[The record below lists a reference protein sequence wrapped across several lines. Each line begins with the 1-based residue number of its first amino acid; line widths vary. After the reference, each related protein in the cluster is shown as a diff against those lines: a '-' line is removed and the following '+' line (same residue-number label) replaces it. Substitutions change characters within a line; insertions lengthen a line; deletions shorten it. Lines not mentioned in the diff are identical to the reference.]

1 MKKIANIF
9 LSCILIV
16 LSLLTACN
24 NNGVDSTVT
33 ISNGLEYELNADEK
47 SYTVTGFGTWKGT
60 NLVIPSEYNNLPV
73 TAIGEAAF
81 YNDYYLLP
89 IGGWEDL
96 EYRYN
101 SVPITSVII
110 PDSVTTIGSYA
121 FMDCSLLSKVTMPN
135 SLQIIGEYAFLG
147 CTSLTN
153 ITIPNSVQAIGEL
166 AFAVC
171 KSLNEIYIPAS
182 LTSIKFGAFL
192 GCISLT
198 KINVD
203 ENNPNYTSISNNL
216 YSKDTKT
223 LIQYALGQNNKAFT
237 IPQHVE
243 KIEYNAFSFCN
254 YLRELTLPST
264 MTKIE
269 EGAFSYCASLSTIN
283 IPNTIESIEDSAFTS
298 CYSLTS
304 ITIPESVTYISDTAF
319 IGCYSLVEVCNK
331 SSVELKANCH
341 VITDEADSYL
351 KNVNDFIFYDDG
363 TSVSLIKYIGDETE
377 ITLPEYGDSIPYAIA
392 DYAFYDIARNYNKP
406 VLFQT
411 MAGSNSKITSVT
423 IPNYV
428 VSIGAYAFNGCTS
441 LESITIPNSVTHISE
456 GAFMGCTS
464 LTIYCE
470 ATSKMPN
477 WHDSWNARWDAY
489 PFYQDYWMRYITTIW
504 DYTNK

>member
-1 MKKIANIF
+1 
-9 LSCILIV
+9 
-16 LSLLTACN
+16 
-24 NNGVDSTVT
+24 
-33 ISNGLEYELNADEK
+33 
-47 SYTVTGFGTWKGT
+47 
-60 NLVIPSEYNNLPV
+60 
-73 TAIGEAAF
+73 
-81 YNDYYLLP
+81 
-89 IGGWEDL
+89 
-96 EYRYN
+96 
-101 SVPITSVII
+101 
-110 PDSVTTIGSYA
+110 
-121 FMDCSLLSKVTMPN
+121 MPN
-135 SLQIIGEYAFLG
+135 SLQTIGEYAFLG

-182 LTSIKFGAFL
+182 LTSINFGAFL
-192 GCISLT
+192 GCTSLA
-198 KINVD
+198 KIDVD
-203 ENNPNYTSISNNL
+203 ENNPNYTSIANNL

-223 LIQYALGQNNKAFT
+223 LIQYAIGQKNKAFT

-269 EGAFSYCASLSTIN
+269 EGTFSYCASLSTIN
-283 IPNTIESIEDSAFTS
+283 IPNTIESIEDSAFSS

-319 IGCYSLVEVCNK
+319 SACNSLVEVYNK
-331 SSVELKANCH
+331 SSVSLNLNCR

-377 ITLPEYGDSIPYAIA
+377 ITLPEYGDSIPYSIA
-392 DYAFYDIARNYNKP
+392 GYAFYDIARNINNP
-406 VLFQT
+406 VLMQ
-411 MAGSNSKITSVT
+411 MIAGINSKITSVT
-423 IPNYV
+423 IPSCV
-428 VSIGAYAFNGCTS
+428 TSIGVATFHGCTS
-441 LESITIPNSVTHISE
+441 LESITIPNSVTQIGG
-456 GAFMGCTS
+456 GAFLGCTS

-470 ATSKMPN
+470 ATIKMPN
-477 WHDSWNARWDAY
+477 WHDSWNACWESY
-489 PFYQDYWMRYITTIW
+489 FYQDYWMRYITTIW